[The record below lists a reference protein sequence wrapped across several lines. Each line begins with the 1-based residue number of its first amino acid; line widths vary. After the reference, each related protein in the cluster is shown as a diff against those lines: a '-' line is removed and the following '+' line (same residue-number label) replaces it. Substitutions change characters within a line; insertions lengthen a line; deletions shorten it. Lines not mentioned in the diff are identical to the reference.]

1 MPIKITPGKD
11 WASLVLILCV
21 VVGGSSAWSWWRE
34 TRAVQLIRQHNRPG
48 RITMFTTSTC
58 PYCAQAKA
66 WLNERDISWREC
78 NVELSAACQAAFESQ
93 GAPGVPLM
101 QVGSHWRLGFD
112 ATWLSQALQAVPPTP
127 MPNQARPSTP
137 TSPRP

>member
-34 TRAVQLIRQHNRPG
+34 TRAVQLN
-48 RITMFTTSTC
+48 
-58 PYCAQAKA
+58 AQ
-66 WLNERDISWREC
+66 DISWREC

-112 ATWLSQALQAVPPTP
+112 ATWLSQALQALPPTP